1 MASISVIIPA
11 YNQALYVSESVQS
24 VLRQTYRDFELIVV
38 DDGSTDETPQILSG
52 FIDPR
57 IRVIWQPNAGLSA
70 ARNTGLR
77 ASSAPLVTLLD
88 ADDFFF
94 PGKLAVLCAFL
105 DDHPEIGMVCG
116 GTQIIDQKGYP
127 LSQIANSPRSLEL
140 SELLIGNPFTPSA
153 VMIRREWFDRVGV
166 FDETLRACEDWD
178 LWLRMA
184 YAGCRFAWVEHLVVA
199 YRYHQGQMTR
209 ESDRMRKAMLSMLDK
224 FFSQPGLSEYLR
236 NYKDKAYAS
245 ALIIAAAYAYHSS
258 QFDKGRLDLAEAV
271 HLDSTLKDK
280 HYKRL
285 VELLVGWSNDPRSI
299 EPAGFLQRIISNP
312 PPGQPGLVRQLRRA
326 SADVLL
332 DSLFSSSPENW
343 RIHREDLFKA
353 ILYKPDWL
361 LNRGVLRM
369 VANTW
374 LHS

>member
-1 MASISVIIPA
+1 
-11 YNQALYVSESVQS
+11 
-24 VLRQTYRDFELIVV
+24 
-38 DDGSTDETPQILSG
+38 
-52 FIDPR
+52 
-57 IRVIWQPNAGLSA
+57 
-70 ARNTGLR
+70 
-77 ASSAPLVTLLD
+77 
-88 ADDFFF
+88 
-94 PGKLAVLCAFL
+94 
-105 DDHPEIGMVCG
+105 
-116 GTQIIDQKGYP
+116 
-127 LSQIANSPRSLEL
+127 
-140 SELLIGNPFTPSA
+140 
-153 VMIRREWFDRVGV
+153 
-166 FDETLRACEDWD
+166 
-178 LWLRMA
+178 MA